1 MLSLVGCFAG
11 EHNFWLVVLAALVC
25 TLASATALEL
35 LIHAGRAGGRNR
47 YIWLT
52 VAAAAGGSGIWAT
65 HFLAMLAFE
74 PGLPSGYGVGLT
86 LLSYVDAVAI
96 TGLGF
101 ALATTGR
108 RIQAALGGA
117 VVGCGI
123 AVMHYISSDNRN

>member
-74 PGLPSGYGVGLT
+74 PGLPSGTASG
-86 LLSYVDAVAI
+86 
-96 TGLGF
+96 
-101 ALATTGR
+101 
-108 RIQAALGGA
+108 
-117 VVGCGI
+117 
-123 AVMHYISSDNRN
+123 